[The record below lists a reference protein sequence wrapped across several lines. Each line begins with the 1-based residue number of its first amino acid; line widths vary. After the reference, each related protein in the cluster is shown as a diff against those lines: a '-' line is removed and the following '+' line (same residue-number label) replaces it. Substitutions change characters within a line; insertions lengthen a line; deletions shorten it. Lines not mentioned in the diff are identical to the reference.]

1 MMGRSILAVL
11 AAAGVLTGAALAQP
25 EGRRGGGRGGRF
37 EAMADYVGLTAAQR
51 ESFRT
56 LHEEQ
61 RKATEPLRSEGR
73 ELHAKLEAALE
84 SDNPDPTAVGTAMLA
99 LKQQRAKMKAAEE
112 AFRGRMKAQLTPEQ
126 QEKLQAFEAASRAQ
140 RGHDGP
146 RRHAP
151 GDRG

>member
-25 EGRRGGGRGGRF
+25 EGRRGGGRFGRF

-51 ESFRT
+51 ESFRS
-56 LHEEQ
+56 LREEQ

-73 ELHAKLEAALE
+73 DLHARLETALE
-84 SDNPDPTAVGTAMLA
+84 SDSPDPTAVGTAMIA
-99 LKQQRAKMKAAEE
+99 LKQHRAKMKAADE

-126 QEKLQAFEAASRAQ
+126 LEKLEAFEAASRAA
-140 RGHDGP
+140 RGSHDGP
-146 RRHAP
+146 RHR
-151 GDRG
+151 GRDRG